1 MDVSSLTASPTYYR
15 DKALRSLGDLAPCS
29 PVLHKLLATLSY
41 EDVSFIQLAEI
52 IEKDTV
58 LAGNV
63 LRLVNSA
70 LYGRRGTISSVRH
83 AISLIGLVKLRNMA
97 MTLSLA
103 GLWNRGAAPEGW
115 SAVRFNLHA
124 TAVAIIA
131 DLVAQ
136 RVPVVYPEGAFA
148 AGLLHDIGLLL
159 IVTALP
165 EEFRQIRRR
174 YLDGGGALEDC
185 EREVLGI
192 GHGELSAAALV
203 AWNMP
208 EPIQK
213 AVRQQGHPPVAAGP
227 ELPLGRLLDVA
238 DRVAAAEGWTVLDI
252 IQPPEASSQAI
263 LAEIGAGEFAPALL
277 EEFRAEFEPI
287 RSFF

>member
-1 MDVSSLTASPTYYR
+1 MSSLTVSPTYYR
-15 DKALRSLGDLAPCS
+15 DKALKSLGDLTPCS
-29 PVLHKLLATLSY
+29 PVLNKLLATLSY
-41 EDVSFIQLAEI
+41 EDVSFAQLAEI

-83 AISLIGLVKLRNMA
+83 AISLIGLVKLRNTA

-103 GLWNRGAAPEGW
+103 GMWNRAAAPEGW
-115 SAVRFNLHA
+115 SPVRFNLHA
-124 TAVAIIA
+124 TAVAIVA

-136 RVPVVYPEGAFA
+136 RIPVVYPEGAFT

-174 YLDGGGALEDC
+174 YLDGNGTLEEC
-185 EREVLGI
+185 ERDVLGI
-192 GHGELSAAALV
+192 SHAELSAAALA
-203 AWNMP
+203 AWNLP

-213 AVRQQGHPPVAAGP
+213 AVRHQSHPQPQAGQELSLDKLLEVA
-227 ELPLGRLLDVA
+227 GRVA
-238 DRVAAAEGWTVLDI
+238 DSEGWTVLDI
-252 IQPPEASSQAI
+252 LQAPQQSAQAI
-263 LAEIGAGEFAPALL
+263 LAEIGAGELAPQLL
-277 EEFRAEFEPI
+277 EEFHAEFEPI

>member
-1 MDVSSLTASPTYYR
+1 M
-15 DKALRSLGDLAPCS
+15 
-29 PVLHKLLATLSY
+29 LHKLLATLSY

-103 GLWNRGAAPEGW
+103 AMWHRTAPEGW

-136 RVPVVYPEGAFA
+136 RIPVVYPEGAFA

-159 IVTALP
+159 VVTALP

-174 YLDGGGALEDC
+174 YLDGGGTLEEC

-192 GHGELSAAALV
+192 SHAELSAAALA

-213 AVRQQGHPPVAAGP
+213 AVRRQGHTPVAAGP
-227 ELPLGRLLDVA
+227 ELPLSRLLEVA
-238 DRVAAAEGWTVLDI
+238 DRVAEAEGWTVLEM
-252 IQPPEASSQAI
+252 IQPPECSARAI
-263 LAEIGAGEFAPALL
+263 LAEIGAGHCVAALL
-277 EEFRAEFEPI
+277 EEFHAEFEPI
-287 RSFF
+287 RSFFYQSATILPMPEDLLGKTALVSGASMGVG

>member
-1 MDVSSLTASPTYYR
+1 VSSLTVSPTYYR
-15 DKALRSLGDLAPCS
+15 DKALRTLGELAPCS
-29 PVLHKLLATLSY
+29 PVLNKLLATLSY
-41 EDVSFIQLAEI
+41 EDVSFAQLAEI

-83 AISLIGLVKLRNMA
+83 AISLIGLVKLRNTA
-97 MTLSLA
+97 MTLSMA
-103 GLWNRGAAPEGW
+103 AMWNRPAAPEGW

-124 TAVAIIA
+124 TAVAIVA

-136 RVPVVYPEGAFA
+136 RIPVVYPEGAFA
-148 AGLLHDIGLLL
+148 AGLLHDVGLLL
-159 IVTALP
+159 VVTALP

-174 YLDGGGALEDC
+174 YLDGGGTLEEC
-185 EREVLGI
+185 EQDVLGI
-192 GHGELSAAALV
+192 SHTELSAAALV
-203 AWNMP
+203 AWNLP

-213 AVRQQGHPPVAAGP
+213 AVRHRCHPQAQAGP
-227 ELPLGRLLDVA
+227 ELPLSRLLEVA
-238 DRVAAAEGWTVLDI
+238 DRVADAEGLTALDI
-252 IQPPEASSQAI
+252 LQPPQHSAQAI
-263 LAEIGAGEFAPALL
+263 LAEIGAAELAPALL
-277 EEFRAEFEPI
+277 EEFHAEFEPI

>member
-1 MDVSSLTASPTYYR
+1 MSSLTVSPTYYR
-15 DKALRSLGDLAPCS
+15 DKALKSLGDLTPCS
-29 PVLHKLLATLSY
+29 PVLNKLLATLSY
-41 EDVSFIQLAEI
+41 EDVSFAQLAEI

-83 AISLIGLVKLRNMA
+83 AISLIGLVKLRNTA

-103 GLWNRGAAPEGW
+103 GMWNRSAAPEGW
-115 SAVRFNLHA
+115 SSVRFNLHA
-124 TAVAIIA
+124 TAVAIWA

-136 RVPVVYPEGAFA
+136 RIPVVYPEGAFA

-165 EEFRQIRRR
+165 EEFRRIRRR
-174 YLDGGGALEDC
+174 YLDGAGTLEEC
-185 EREVLGI
+185 ERDVLGI
-192 GHGELSAAALV
+192 SHAELSAAALA
-203 AWNMP
+203 AWNLP

-213 AVRQQGHPPVAAGP
+213 AVRHQSHPQPQAGA
-227 ELPLGRLLDVA
+227 ELPLSKLLEVAGRVA
-238 DRVAAAEGWTVLDI
+238 DSEGWTVLEI
-252 IQPPEASSQAI
+252 LQPSQQSAQAI
-263 LAEIGAGEFAPALL
+263 LAEIGAGELAPRLL
-277 EEFRAEFEPI
+277 EEFHAEFEPI